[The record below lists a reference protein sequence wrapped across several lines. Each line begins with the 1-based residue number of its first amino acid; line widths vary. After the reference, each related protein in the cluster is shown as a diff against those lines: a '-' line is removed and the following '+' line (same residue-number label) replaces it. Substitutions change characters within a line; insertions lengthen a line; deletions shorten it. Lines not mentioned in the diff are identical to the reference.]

1 MEIEYLYHAS
11 SNKNIDVLKPRQ
23 ESVRDPKEGPVVFAS
38 QDKPY
43 TSCFL
48 TPTDSSWVKISKY
61 TNISH
66 LPIYLMVISD
76 EKRFKELDKGGA
88 IYYLSPNGFYLDK
101 SKSLIEW
108 TSKKDV
114 TPIKKD
120 VFDNSLDAMIDS
132 GVVVYFCNKSIF
144 SEIQSDPQN
153 VIKTM
158 NILKELESE
167 NEKRGSENPIHKY
180 Y

>member
-11 SNKNIDVLKPRQ
+11 KNKNIDVLKPRQ
-23 ESVRDPKEGPVVFAS
+23 ESVRDPNEGSVVFAS

-61 TNISH
+61 TNKSH
-66 LPIYLMVISD
+66 PPIYLMVISD

-108 TSKKDV
+108 TSKNDV

-120 VFDNSLDAMIDS
+120 VFDNSLDAMISND
-132 GVVVYFCNKSIF
+132 VIVYFCSK
-144 SEIQSDPQN
+144 EILQKIQEDPSN
-153 VIKTM
+153 TIRTM
-158 NILKELESE
+158 EILKTLISE
-167 NEKRGSENPIHKY
+167 NEKRGLNNLIHEY